1 MKGAYS
7 QKTNSVPSRAAGTEA
22 RVEQLG
28 TLEMEGA
35 KKTGTSAAA
44 IGLAIGMGAASS
56 VLLPQQ
62 TNSAAA
68 SEPLTASSYGEIA
81 FAQLPGSETASNF
94 QTTPLNKENSALL
107 EMFEEKSGSAFN
119 PADKTESVAIASEV
133 ATDVSELDYSP
144 EATEP
149 EPAVQPG
156 AAIEEDLN
164 RPSILLGSEVEN
176 NLSPSLLPN
185 GRMQWQI
192 EETVGSVNGT
202 RAIPEVGLMP
212 VALPETQDLNV
223 PSPIRGQG
231 WQEESEITIPNIVGL
246 GRIPD
251 GDVNEITAAT
261 NITVAVPSATEGLE
275 MAAEET
281 ATEPATEISTEEVE
295 IEFELVADA
304 EEVNEDSASAP
315 AAALTPDLT
324 DAVVIE
330 PVESE
335 KRSPVTS
342 KLYKVQS
349 GDTLGTIA
357 EKSGISVDRIAEK
370 NKIDDPNFI
379 EIDRALKIPLVR
391 EKESARGIAA
401 EVSGSMVSRS
411 FLPSQTKTA
420 PKSKVVFRNAWSN
433 ASAANNKT
441 NGDGSGTDVAVVGML
456 PIDEASLGQN
466 YPSSESQLTSTG
478 LSNWQEVNY
487 NPDGDSSYRSN
498 YQIGF
503 SNQYQ
508 EQYQEPIQG
517 TDVKLPIEL
526 PQERSLP
533 VTILDTEQPPMD
545 YYVEGSEAYGLGGA
559 AVTIAS
565 VGTSDR
571 SKLEESENNPYVRGL
586 MADIARLRK
595 KYQSV
600 PANTVEDYEAE
611 ATETVEEVELSVE
624 TQESEEATNLE
635 VAPIVLEPE
644 TNQGLEEPTNLEVAP
659 IVLEPEINQ
668 GQEKPLWSEETSYQ
682 SNYSVPVNVDSP
694 EEFAFQAPIELE
706 AYQAPDLASLPEE
719 LSLELPQELLQ
730 EIAVRFPEG
739 DASRFS
745 EGDASRTPIELEA
758 YPGPELEAYPEEEL
772 AEEVVEQEL
781 PEEVAVRFPEEDAS
795 RFSEGDA
802 SRTPIELEAYPGPEL
817 EAYPEEELAEEE
829 LAEEVV
835 EQELP
840 EEVAVRFPEED
851 ASRFSE
857 GDASRTPA
865 LEAYPEPELEAYPEE
880 RAEEE
885 LAEIAARFPEGDVSR
900 FPEGDA
906 SRTPIE
912 LQPYKAPELPLPLPG
927 QQPLPG
933 QLPLPEQDLVA
944 KRFFGPE
951 AYQPVFQPPVGQEVS
966 PQLPPLQE
974 PDNYLP
980 KSAPI
985 FNGYIWPAE
994 GTLTSGYG
1002 WRWGRMHNGID
1013 IAAPIGTPIV
1023 AAAPGVVTF
1032 AGWNAGGYG
1041 NLVEIEHPDGSLTRY
1056 AHNNS
1061 ISVYEGQEVEQG
1073 QQVAEMGS
1081 TGFSTG
1087 PHLHFEIHPAEQGA
1101 VNPMAYLP
1109 R

>member
-56 VLLPQQ
+56 VMLPQQ

-94 QTTPLNKENSALL
+94 QTTPLNLENSALL
-107 EMFEEKSGSAFN
+107 EMFEEKSGGAALN
-119 PADKTESVAIASEV
+119 PVADKTDSVASEV
-133 ATDVSELDYSP
+133 ATDVSELDYSR
-144 EATEP
+144 EATKLEL
-149 EPAVQPG
+149 AVQPG
-156 AAIEEDLN
+156 AAMEDLN
-164 RPSILLGSEVEN
+164 RPSILLGSQVEN
-176 NLSPSLLPN
+176 NLSPNLLPN
-185 GRMQWQI
+185 ARMQWEV
-192 EETVGSVNGT
+192 EETVGSRNGT
-202 RAIPEVGLMP
+202 RVIPDVGLMP
-212 VALPETQDLNV
+212 VALPETQDVNM
-223 PSPIRGQG
+223 PSPRRAQG
-231 WQEESEITIPNIVGL
+231 WQEESEITMPNNIGL
-246 GRIPD
+246 GRTPD
-251 GDVNEITAAT
+251 GDVKDITATT

-275 MAAEET
+275 MAGEET
-281 ATEPATEISTEEVE
+281 ATEPTEISTEE
-295 IEFELVADA
+295 IGKEFYPVADA

-315 AAALTPDLT
+315 VALTPDLT
-324 DAVVIE
+324 DAVIIE
-330 PVESE
+330 PVELE
-335 KRSPVTS
+335 ERSPVTS
-342 KLYKVQS
+342 KLYKVKS

-379 EIDRALKIPLVR
+379 EVDRALKIPLVR
-391 EKESARGIAA
+391 EKESARGLAA
-401 EVSGSMVSRS
+401 KVSGSMVSRS
-411 FLPSQTKTA
+411 FLPSTTKTE
-420 PKSKVVFRNAWSN
+420 PKSKVVFRNTWSD
-433 ASAANNKT
+433 ATAANNKT
-441 NGDGSGTDVAVVGML
+441 NGYGTGTDVAVVGML

-466 YPSSESQLTSTG
+466 YLSSSEGQLTSTE
-478 LSNWQEVNY
+478 LSNWEQEGNY
-487 NPDGDSSYRSN
+487 NPDGDSSSKEANYQN
-498 YQIGF
+498 YQIGL

-508 EQYQEPIQG
+508 EQYQEEIQG
-517 TDVKLPIEL
+517 NVEL
-526 PQERSLP
+526 PVELPKQRSQMP
-533 VTILDTEQPPMD
+533 VTILDTELPPMD
-545 YYVEGSEAYGLGGA
+545 AYVEGSEAYGVGGA
-559 AVTIAS
+559 AITIAS
-565 VGTSDR
+565 VGLGDR
-571 SKLEESENNPYVRGL
+571 AVEESEHNPYIQGL

-595 KYQSV
+595 KYESV
-600 PANTVEDYEAE
+600 PANTVEDSEAEATEAE

-624 TQESEEATNLE
+624 TEESEERSNLE
-635 VAPIVLEPE
+635 VAPIVVEPE

-659 IVLEPEINQ
+659 VVLETEINQGLEEPTNLEVAPVVLETEINQ
-668 GQEKPLWSEETSYQ
+668 GQETPLWEESPYQ
-682 SNYSVPVNVDSP
+682 GNYNVPVNVASP
-694 EEFAFQAPIELE
+694 EEFAFRAPIELE
-706 AYQAPDLASLPEE
+706 AYQAPDLAP
-719 LSLELPQELLQ
+719 LPQELPQ
-730 EIAVRFPEG
+730 EIAVRFSEEEASTTPIEESEAYQVPELEPLLQEQPEALPEEVAEQ
-739 DASRFS
+739 DLPEEIAVRFS
-745 EGDASRTPIELEA
+745 EEEASPIEEESEAYQVPELEPLLQEQPEALPEEVAEQDLPEEIAVRFSEEEASPIEESEA
-758 YPGPELEAYPEEEL
+758 YPGPELEA
-772 AEEVVEQEL
+772 L
-781 PEEVAVRFPEEDAS
+781 PEQNLPEVAMRFSQEDAS
-795 RFSEGDA
+795 RFS
-802 SRTPIELEAYPGPEL
+802 
-817 EAYPEEELAEEE
+817 
-829 LAEEVV
+829 
-835 EQELP
+835 
-840 EEVAVRFPEED
+840 
-851 ASRFSE
+851 
-857 GDASRTPA
+857 
-865 LEAYPEPELEAYPEE
+865 
-880 RAEEE
+880 
-885 LAEIAARFPEGDVSR
+885 
-900 FPEGDA
+900 EGDA

-933 QLPLPEQDLVA
+933 QLPLPLPEQDLVA
-944 KRFFGPE
+944 KRFLGPD

-1002 WRWGRMHNGID
+1002 WRWGRMHKGID

-1032 AGWNAGGYG
+1032 AGWSAGGYG

-1087 PHLHFEIHPAEQGA
+1087 PHLHFEIYPPEQGA

-1109 R
+1109 RY